1 MSGLQPGFALNE
13 KQAGRL
19 WPAPRAVWAGLLG
32 TGRRRGGHT
41 GCAWRASHQHGR
53 LGGPASQFRPAPA
66 GRQCT
71 ALEADGAGSAS
82 GLAPPSFCNFWEPWG
97 SWPLSLPTLKMGLL
111 TSPRVSHGTELG
123 SRWNAS
129 ERVMSE
135 KISEGS
141 SVFCFHSSSN
151 RGSEK
156 FKNSPKVTQQGTG
169 K

>member
-1 MSGLQPGFALNE
+1 MASSSCGL
-13 KQAGRL
+13 GRAAWHRPPPWRTHGL
-19 WPAPRAVWAGLLG
+19 CLAGLPPAWEAWG
-32 TGRRRGGHT
+32 PGQPVQASACREAVHRPGGRWSRFCFWPG
-41 GCAWRASHQHGR
+41 
-53 LGGPASQFRPAPA
+53 
-66 GRQCT
+66 
-71 ALEADGAGSAS
+71 
-82 GLAPPSFCNFWEPWG
+82 PPSFCNFWEPWG